1 VGIEEVNMDDGKQ
14 SNNAGDAFPPPST
27 HGLENLSKEE
37 LVRKVKELELEL
49 KQADE
54 QVSRQYAEN
63 SQLKKKVAELSSA
76 GSGVDGSNGKRSNE
90 ELEELKVQLRS
101 SEDEVHRLN
110 TIVAT
115 LKVADSNPLAVS
127 GDGSVGEIQILRSQL
142 EEQKESRRS
151 AIDAWEAAER
161 KVAEAEERAVVSI
174 KEMQNGVRQMEDAKW
189 EAEKKLKWQVS
200 KTEEVQAR
208 IEELEAEIEQKNAE
222 IMELQV
228 NLNSARINARA
239 ADQMERLKTQ
249 ATIESMQRDMMWRER
264 MFNNALHNYKARLE
278 NRKLVEMKLQKTIGE
293 TQLQLLYL
301 QQRSQQQQIAAFPK
315 DRPDMHAMKQYIN
328 QTKAQISQL
337 DKKIHFQTEQSEKF
351 QSNQQ
356 SLSFQPLM
364 QHPLPMGMMPPQA
377 APDSAPAGMSNNHPN
392 QNNFSSPMSP
402 TMPFNPAIVPGQM
415 GVYTN
420 NNFSPVQGGGKDSLE
435 TFMAK
440 QPVSKTPPTRKVAGG
455 KGGFYW
461 DTNGGGGG
469 GGKMNASPKG
479 NNSNMKKSPA
489 NRGRRTKSGPSNG
502 AKKGEGPR
510 WRR

>member
-239 ADQMERLKTQ
+239 ADQVRREQPAQLY
-249 ATIESMQRDMMWRER
+249 TI
-264 MFNNALHNYKARLE
+264 FK
-278 NRKLVEMKLQKTIGE
+278 
-293 TQLQLLYL
+293 
-301 QQRSQQQQIAAFPK
+301 
-315 DRPDMHAMKQYIN
+315 
-328 QTKAQISQL
+328 
-337 DKKIHFQTEQSEKF
+337 
-351 QSNQQ
+351 
-356 SLSFQPLM
+356 
-364 QHPLPMGMMPPQA
+364 
-377 APDSAPAGMSNNHPN
+377 
-392 QNNFSSPMSP
+392 
-402 TMPFNPAIVPGQM
+402 
-415 GVYTN
+415 
-420 NNFSPVQGGGKDSLE
+420 
-435 TFMAK
+435 
-440 QPVSKTPPTRKVAGG
+440 
-455 KGGFYW
+455 
-461 DTNGGGGG
+461 
-469 GGKMNASPKG
+469 
-479 NNSNMKKSPA
+479 
-489 NRGRRTKSGPSNG
+489 
-502 AKKGEGPR
+502 
-510 WRR
+510 